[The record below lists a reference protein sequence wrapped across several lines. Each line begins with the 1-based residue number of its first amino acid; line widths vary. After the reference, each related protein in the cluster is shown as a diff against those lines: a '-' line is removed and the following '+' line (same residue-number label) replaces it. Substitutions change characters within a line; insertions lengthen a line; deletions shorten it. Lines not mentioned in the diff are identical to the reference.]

1 MPRPKG
7 PQRRRV
13 QVTLSEESWA
23 MVERIS
29 EILEEPKAA
38 LLAEM
43 FEATLPAMVN
53 TVEALHL
60 AKQGLPREAQRIITN
75 FGSEAVMKLQQA
87 NLEFDATITE
97 HEKSSKKKKPGGR
110 RPRRGA
116 S

>member
-1 MPRPKG
+1 
-7 PQRRRV
+7 
-13 QVTLSEESWA
+13 
-23 MVERIS
+23 MVERVS

-43 FEATLPAMVN
+43 FEQTLPAMVN

-87 NLEFDATITE
+87 NLDFDRAVTE
-97 HEKSSKKKKPGGR
+97 HEAKNAKKRKKVVKRKRGR
-110 RPRRGA
+110 ARDGA
-116 S
+116 T